1 MRAVALGV
9 TALFLKGD
17 ILQKE
22 FLLCGLGLFLALW
35 QILTL
40 PCIVVRAGNDRLY
53 IGEATVGFP
62 LSLRFIH
69 SVQKTP
75 VEEFLAV
82 AEGRQGFK
90 LLATKYQSFG
100 VGLPFD
106 ANEGE
111 FSQEGDYYWLRG
123 QNRQYSHLDLRV
135 GVGTELTLSLGGRK
149 FPLYEKYLPGTL
161 VTVELMPLWKGL
173 VMNE

>member
-1 MRAVALGV
+1 M
-9 TALFLKGD
+9 
-17 ILQKE
+17 
-22 FLLCGLGLFLALW
+22 LCGLGIFLALW

-40 PCIVVRAGNDRLY
+40 PCLVVRAGGERLY
-53 IGEATVGFP
+53 IGEVAAGFP

-82 AEGRQGFK
+82 ENGCRSFVLK
-90 LLATKYQSFG
+90 ATKYQSFG

-106 ANEGE
+106 RTEGE
-111 FSQEGDYYWLRG
+111 FHQEGDYYWLRG
-123 QNRQYSHLDLRV
+123 QEREFPYLELRV
-135 GVGTELTLSLGGRK
+135 GVGTELSMNLGGRS
-149 FPLYEKYLPGTL
+149 FPLYEQYAPGTL

-173 VMNE
+173 VMHE

>member
-1 MRAVALGV
+1 
-9 TALFLKGD
+9 
-17 ILQKE
+17 LQKE

-40 PCIVVRAGNDRLY
+40 PCLIVRAGGERLY
-53 IGEATVGFP
+53 MGEAAAGFP

-75 VEEFLAV
+75 VEEYLAV
-82 AEGRQGFK
+82 DEVRQGFT

-106 ANEGE
+106 AKEGE
-111 FSQEGDYYWLRG
+111 FTQEGNYYWLRG
-123 QNRQYSHLDLRV
+123 QNRTYRRLDLRI
-135 GVGTELTLSLGGRK
+135 GVGTELALNLDGRSI
-149 FPLYEKYLPGTL
+149 PLFECYQPGTL
-161 VTVELMPLWKGL
+161 VTIELMPLWKGL
-173 VMNE
+173 VMHE